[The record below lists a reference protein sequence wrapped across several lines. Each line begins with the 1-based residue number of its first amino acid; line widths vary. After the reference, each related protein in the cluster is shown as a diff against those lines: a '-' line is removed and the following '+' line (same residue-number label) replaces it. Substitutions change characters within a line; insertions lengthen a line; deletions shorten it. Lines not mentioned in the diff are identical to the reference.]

1 MRLSSLVTVAI
12 MVCWGAGVPA
22 ASPPNLH
29 EALRA
34 QQAEANLH
42 PNDPEIMNDLGNL
55 LVLAGSL
62 DQAEEAYRRSLEID
76 PDNVTT
82 RYNLALVLMEQGRD
96 KLATKELQHVLDL
109 DPAHAWACYQLGT
122 ISASLGRRSKA
133 VAYYTRAL
141 TLNPELASPAVNP
154 HILENHYVTESQLR
168 RYLANLEAA
177 QAPRLYQRPEQVTEL
192 LIPPVETEVQP
203 APTADPDAEPEGRT
217 LTLQEKPSRRVG
229 ESAVPYPVP
238 PPADA
243 QPTSGDEPVDE
254 GSIAAPETDA
264 QVQATQADDAGSDRG
279 LTEEDLA
286 PTNVGQGVG
295 YAPSSGTAPS
305 SRPSTRSRGTV
316 VSPPGTTTPRSG
328 YPSSP
333 TQPQPSP
340 QTRSFVPSVGST
352 GRLELELF
360 DEDGSPVV
368 APGP

>member
-192 LIPPVETEVQP
+192 LIPPVETEVRPAATPAP
-203 APTADPDAEPEGRT
+203 APTADPDADPEGRT
-217 LTLQEKPSRRVG
+217 LTLQEEPSRRVD
-229 ESAVPYPVP
+229 ESAVPYPAP

-243 QPTSGDEPVDE
+243 QPTSGDEPADE
-254 GSIAAPETDA
+254 ESIGAPETDSRL
-264 QVQATQADDAGSDRG
+264 QAPQADDAGSARVLTTAIVCGWQPSATKKVRAFVLRRDRRQRVIASAAAVASSSS
-279 LTEEDLA
+279 EALA
-286 PTNVGQGVG
+286 H
-295 YAPSSGTAPS
+295 SSPVRSRIRVWKLSSAS
-305 SRPSTRSRGTV
+305 SRP
-316 VSPPGTTTPRSG
+316 
-328 YPSSP
+328 
-333 TQPQPSP
+333 
-340 QTRSFVPSVGST
+340 
-352 GRLELELF
+352 
-360 DEDGSPVV
+360 
-368 APGP
+368 